1 MEERR
6 AYETPSGIQLE
17 ALGQLESSL
26 PAPLKKRSG
35 AALVALAL
43 VLVSVFVVGGFK
55 LKGQYNAVQEMYLSG
70 KDADGYSYNI
80 SERLQAR
87 TDTAANIITV
97 GRQVLGEEDARVA
110 QAQTA
115 LEELKTARKEE
126 GPAGQFA
133 ANSALGA
140 AVDSLYQA
148 ASADGDD
155 AKFDSLQ
162 TQWSAFLSCQDQID
176 HMANNTMIKGQEA
189 YNDVAA
195 AYNETA
201 AGFPAGVLAN
211 LWGCGEV
218 ELFA

>member
-1 MEERR
+1 MEERK

-35 AALVALAL
+35 AALIALAL

-55 LKGQYNAVQEMYLSG
+55 LKGQYNAVREMYLSG

-87 TDTAANIITV
+87 ADTAANIITV

-115 LEELKTARKEE
+115 LEQLQAARKEE
-126 GPAGQFA
+126 GPAGQYR
-133 ANSALGA
+133 ANSALAAAA
-140 AVDSLYQA
+140 AV
-148 ASADGDD
+148 GC
-155 AKFDSLQ
+155 
-162 TQWSAFLSCQDQID
+162 FL
-176 HMANNTMIKGQEA
+176 GQMKKQ
-189 YNDVAA
+189 
-195 AYNETA
+195 
-201 AGFPAGVLAN
+201 
-211 LWGCGEV
+211 
-218 ELFA
+218 